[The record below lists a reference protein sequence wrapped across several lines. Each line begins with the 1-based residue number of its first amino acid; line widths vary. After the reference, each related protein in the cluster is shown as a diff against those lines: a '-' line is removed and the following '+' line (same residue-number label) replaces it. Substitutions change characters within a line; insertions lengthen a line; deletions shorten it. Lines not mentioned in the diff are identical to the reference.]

1 MAISHSE
8 SVRNAVADTVCSSIS
23 ALQILDSGNTVLV
36 ELSLTYN
43 PASGGTA
50 VAASISPASATVSG
64 TATTFRTVD
73 ASSNEVFSG
82 TVSMDGTGDLDIDN
96 TNIAVGQ
103 TVQVNSASYTA
114 PS

>member
-1 MAISHSE
+1 MSISHAE
-8 SVRNAVADTVCSSIS
+8 NIRNSIADTVCSNIS
-23 ALQILDSGNTVLV
+23 GLQILDSGSTVLV
-36 ELSLTYN
+36 ELNLTYN

-50 VAASISPASATVSG
+50 TAANIDPASATVGG
-64 TATTFRTVD
+64 TAITFRTVD

-82 TVSMDGTGDLDIDN
+82 SVSMDGTGDLDIDN